1 LILPPTSRSISGEVK
16 GKRLSARRADSLNV
30 EVVVSPRSCRMA
42 AAIASISSA
51 ARPAFA
57 KLPTPNTRDN
67 RSRTTLQSAA
77 APRTISIRPMSTR
90 TAFTSRSDNA
100 ARRLRT
106 SRATNHGRF
115 LPLRAI
121 SW

>member
-1 LILPPTSRSISGEVK
+1 
-16 GKRLSARRADSLNV
+16 
-30 EVVVSPRSCRMA
+30 MA
-42 AAIASISSA
+42 AAMASTSSG

-57 KLPTPNTRDN
+57 KLPTPNTRVN
-67 RSRTTLQSAA
+67 RSRTTLHSAA
-77 APRTISIRPMSTR
+77 APRTISIRPMSAR
-90 TAFTSRSDNA
+90 TALTSRSESA

-115 LPLRAI
+115 FPLSAI